1 MRTAAPRHL
10 WRARI
15 LAPWLALAA
24 CFNPPGETG
33 ATTDE
38 PATTTT
44 LTGAATT
51 TTGPAPT
58 SSESSSESTTSSPT
72 TGDPGP
78 TADTLETTTSTTASE
93 TTTTDAVCGD
103 GDPDKGEECDDGNL
117 TDGDGCDSDC
127 QYSLRIVFAT
137 KGQVNALM
145 AHPATADA
153 LCDAEGKTVY
163 PGHRFVAWTSAAQMP
178 VVARLGPGTKPY
190 YLPGGE
196 DLVAIDLGELLS
208 GALQRPISRDVHGN
222 TLGPAPGVECTI
234 LTNEVTPMNFQARM
248 TELARTFDA
257 APGAARSA
265 SPRSSRPTSC
275 PAPPRPDAARL
286 GPRLPHPLPLP
297 PRPQRRG
304 PDRAHH
310 PAAEAHDDLDQERR
324 VAALRRRRD
333 GRPRRRPRAGARAHR
348 PGPRAAPRRRRHR
361 EHEDGRRDRLRPAAP
376 GRRATLLAAWYA
388 EIEARAAA
396 TTGDRRPRP
405 GRRARRDLRQPWFA
419 DELPQ
424 LARRD
429 HDARALHTAAGLGD
443 AAEVARLLA
452 AGVPVD
458 FRHPGFTGLPTPL
471 IAASFRGHT
480 AVVFALLAAG
490 ADVTAT
496 NIQQRTALHLAADQN
511 HADVVALLCQS
522 GAPLGAVDHV
532 QHTALHVAAW
542 QDHLASVRA
551 LLRAGAPL
559 ATRDIN
565 GDTALALAAT
575 EPVPEVIR
583 ALLAAGAD
591 LEAPNDHGQ
600 PPLMRAAMDGQT
612 DNVALLLAA
621 GADRTRRDRNRRTAL
636 DWARAEGHHRRR
648 RPPHRPPP
656 LTSQPPD
663 HERHLARAP
672 PPSSAAR
679 STRTPRQPRTPDLDE
694 APRRRPRPAS

>member
-33 ATTDE
+33 ATADE

-127 QYSLRIVFAT
+127 QYSHRIVFAT

-234 LTNEVTPMNFQARM
+234 LTNEVWTGTLINGNTAINTCADWTTTDMDGFAEVGDLGLKGSKW
-248 TELARTFDA
+248 TEA
-257 APGAARSA
+257 
-265 SPRSSRPTSC
+265 C
-275 PAPPRPDAARL
+275 
-286 GPRLPHPLPLP
+286 
-297 PRPQRRG
+297 QRRC
-304 PDRAHH
+304 DN
-310 PAAEAHDDLDQERR
+310 LF
-324 VAALRRRRD
+324 
-333 GRPRRRPRAGARAHR
+333 
-348 PGPRAAPRRRRHR
+348 
-361 EHEDGRRDRLRPAAP
+361 RL
-376 GRRATLLAAWYA
+376 YC
-388 EIEARAAA
+388 IE
-396 TTGDRRPRP
+396 
-405 GRRARRDLRQPWFA
+405 
-419 DELPQ
+419 
-424 LARRD
+424 
-429 HDARALHTAAGLGD
+429 
-443 AAEVARLLA
+443 
-452 AGVPVD
+452 VPV
-458 FRHPGFTGLPTPL
+458 H
-471 IAASFRGHT
+471 
-480 AVVFALLAAG
+480 
-490 ADVTAT
+490 
-496 NIQQRTALHLAADQN
+496 
-511 HADVVALLCQS
+511 
-522 GAPLGAVDHV
+522 
-532 QHTALHVAAW
+532 
-542 QDHLASVRA
+542 
-551 LLRAGAPL
+551 
-559 ATRDIN
+559 
-565 GDTALALAAT
+565 
-575 EPVPEVIR
+575 
-583 ALLAAGAD
+583 
-591 LEAPNDHGQ
+591 
-600 PPLMRAAMDGQT
+600 
-612 DNVALLLAA
+612 
-621 GADRTRRDRNRRTAL
+621 
-636 DWARAEGHHRRR
+636 
-648 RPPHRPPP
+648 
-656 LTSQPPD
+656 
-663 HERHLARAP
+663 
-672 PPSSAAR
+672 
-679 STRTPRQPRTPDLDE
+679 
-694 APRRRPRPAS
+694 